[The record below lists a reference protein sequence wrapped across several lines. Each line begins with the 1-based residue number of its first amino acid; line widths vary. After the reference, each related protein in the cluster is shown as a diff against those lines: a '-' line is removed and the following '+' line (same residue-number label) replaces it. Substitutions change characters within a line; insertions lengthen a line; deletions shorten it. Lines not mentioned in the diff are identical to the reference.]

1 MIKTGLVSVTF
12 RELSVE
18 EVVATAKKAGLEGIE
33 WGGDVHVPAGDIAA
47 AENARKLTEEAGL
60 SVFAYGSYF
69 RPGMCEDAA
78 EEFKPV
84 LASAVALG
92 APVIRVWAGAKWS
105 WYADEAYSNKVI
117 ADTQIICDM
126 AAEKNIKIAYEY
138 HGWTLTDN
146 PMSARDAKERVGRD
160 NMRLYWQPNYCCSKE
175 DNELALQILMP
186 HMDYI
191 HVFYWT
197 PVGEKLAFEGA
208 LDIWKKYVEFI
219 KADNKDHCL
228 MMEFVKDG
236 KVEQLFEDVK
246 ALKSII

>member
-1 MIKTGLVSVTF
+1 MIKTGLVSITF
-12 RELSVE
+12 RDLSVA
-18 EVVATAKKAGLEGIE
+18 EVVNAAKEAGLEGIE

-60 SVFAYGSYF
+60 KSFAYGSYF
-69 RPGMCEDAA
+69 RPGECKDAA

-84 LASAVALG
+84 LATAVALG

-105 WYADEAYSNKVI
+105 WQADETYWNKVI

-126 AAEKNIKIAYEY
+126 AAEENINIAYEY
-138 HGWTLTDN
+138 HGWSLTDN
-146 PMSARDAKERVGRD
+146 PMSARDAKFNVNRD

-186 HMDYI
+186 FMDYV
-191 HVFYWT
+191 HVFYWA
-197 PVGEKLAFEGA
+197 PAGERLPFEGA
-208 LDIWKKYVEFI
+208 LDIWKKYIELL
-219 KADNKDHCL
+219 KADNKDHCI

-236 KVEQLFEDVK
+236 KVEQLYEDVK
-246 ALKSII
+246 ALKSIL